1 MGNTDIAWKQIGF
14 LALAGVTGII
24 VGTYVVAPMMQ
35 KRKAKKLAESKK
47 QPSTAKKAA

>member
-24 VGTYVVAPMMQ
+24 VGTFVVAPMLE
-35 KRKAKKLAESKK
+35 KRKAKKLAAKKK
-47 QPSTAKKAA
+47 QAPQTTKK

>member
-24 VGTYVVAPMMQ
+24 VGTFVVAPRMQ

-47 QPSTAKKAA
+47 QASTPKKAA